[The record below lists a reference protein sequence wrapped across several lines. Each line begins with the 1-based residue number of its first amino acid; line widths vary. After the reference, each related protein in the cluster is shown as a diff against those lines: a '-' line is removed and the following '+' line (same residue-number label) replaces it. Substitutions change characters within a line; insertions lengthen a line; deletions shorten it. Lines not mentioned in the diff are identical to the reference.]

1 MSARTDCIDRADRID
16 GPVTRGV
23 DATAMVLA
31 HEAFVRSRV
40 MRWVANLPH
49 LAMHEDDLLQEG
61 RVAIWQ
67 AALRFQADRGLT
79 FLTFAGKA
87 VDHLMMNFIRRKSS
101 VVRFPTGKTIGMVFL
116 DEPLSSDAEETRLML
131 MVPEAE
137 EPMLC
142 EDEETR
148 ALLHG
153 AMQCLTA
160 RERRVLRGLFVE
172 EMTYTALAEELGF
185 TRSRIPQIKEE
196 ALVKLRRVLLPR
208 LTMGEGNEGTQSRA
222 KARTTNF

>member
-1 MSARTDCIDRADRID
+1 MTSVND
-16 GPVTRGV
+16 GAGCTHRV

-31 HEAFVRSRV
+31 HEAFVRSRA

-131 MVPEAE
+131 MVPESKE
-137 EPMLC
+137 RMLC

-148 ALLHG
+148 AILHG
-153 AMQCLTA
+153 ALRCLTP
-160 RERRVLRGLFVE
+160 RERRVLRGLYVE
-172 EMTYTALAEELGF
+172 EMTHEAMAAELGF

-196 ALVKLRRVLLPR
+196 ALVKLRRWLLPR
-208 LTMGEGNEGTQSRA
+208 LTMGEAAPSAE
-222 KARTTNF
+222 